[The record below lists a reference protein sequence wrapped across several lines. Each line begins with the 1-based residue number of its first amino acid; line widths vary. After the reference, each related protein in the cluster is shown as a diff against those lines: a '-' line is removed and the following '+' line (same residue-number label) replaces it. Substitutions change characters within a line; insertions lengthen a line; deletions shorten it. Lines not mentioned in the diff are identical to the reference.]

1 MMFMVRKAPT
11 PMRINNQAASHSSL
25 WPCFT

>member
-11 PMRINNQAASHSSL
+11 PMLINSRAASHSSL
-25 WPCFT
+25 CPCFT